1 MIQANL
7 PMKQKQ
13 TRPREQMRSCQ
24 SREGWGR
31 AKGGLEAWVS
41 RCKLLHT
48 EWVNNKVLLYSPGN
62 FIQYPVI
69 NHHGLKKKSIDY
81 IYNQDEKPRAQNA

>member
-48 EWVNNKVLLYSPGN
+48 ELRNNNG
-62 FIQYPVI
+62 
-69 NHHGLKKKSIDY
+69 
-81 IYNQDEKPRAQNA
+81 AQGTPFTILQ

>member
-1 MIQANL
+1 
-7 PMKQKQ
+7 MKQKQ

-48 EWVNNKVLLYSPGN
+48 GQINSKVLLSSIENY
-62 FIQYPVI
+62 IQHPVR
-69 NHHGLKKKSIDY
+69 K
-81 IYNQDEKPRAQNA
+81 Q